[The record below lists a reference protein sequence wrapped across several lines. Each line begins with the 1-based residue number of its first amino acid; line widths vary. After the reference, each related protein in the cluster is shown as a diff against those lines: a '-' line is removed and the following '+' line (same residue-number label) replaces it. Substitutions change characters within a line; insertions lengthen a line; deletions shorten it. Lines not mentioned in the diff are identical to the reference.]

1 MTPVCACL
9 RGEEEA
15 EGPAGIPTHPAPSPH
30 GSEEVEMESRQPA
43 SRGQLLAVPWN
54 FLHEI
59 LHLIF
64 IIFPN
69 PASQSSALSLHT
81 SSYFSR
87 IQALCQ
93 PGFLA
98 DRAVHLPVCRSPEL
112 FWYILA
118 AVPPEAHLPG
128 LVLPGQREQKELEG
142 VWNLQET
149 APGLL
154 GLDTQCAGGMWE
166 DGLRGEGRVKA
177 LQASACGLHPSA
189 VGSHGRFLNRE

>member
-64 IIFPN
+64 IIFLN

-87 IQALCQ
+87 IHALCQ

-118 AVPPEAHLPG
+118 AVPPRPICQAWYYQG
-128 LVLPGQREQKELEG
+128 NVSKG
-142 VWNLQET
+142 
-149 APGLL
+149 
-154 GLDTQCAGGMWE
+154 AGRCVEPSGNGAWSA
-166 DGLRGEGRVKA
+166 GAGYPVCRGEVGGWAARRGQGEGPA
-177 LQASACGLHPSA
+177 GLCLWTSPVS
-189 VGSHGRFLNRE
+189 SREPRQVFK